1 MISRGSSSASSQ
13 TRQAKFSSCAQLT
26 HQLPS
31 HNRGIN
37 PETAHQQALSAA
49 SLAFERAS
57 EKVIT
62 SQNTKEN
69 RPGQALRTALIVDS
83 GQRLERKQ
91 SIRFTGPTAVP
102 LQNRS
107 ITRRVAPCSSF
118 DYSCPG
124 GCQNTLQG
132 KTDCVSRHSENYM
145 RASPQKEKAFTETFV
160 SSLPTS
166 YRRLRKA
173 RSMFTSR
180 DSRTATFANVT
191 QQSKSQA
198 RAQPLGSHSDD
209 GHRSGMPN
217 SRLHRSFS
225 FLRGEIDDLTSSSN
239 NNASQDAAVKF
250 ARDQYFHQL
259 NQQRLNEK
267 PCISGSG
274 NKRKAQKAFRKTVRT
289 GITNSF
295 GPSIGSS
302 GIPSAERSIKNGFG
316 HKARNLSLSLKN
328 KLKRVFH
335 RPSNTEDILP
345 VQQLDAS
352 RAHFGG
358 CMSTNSGA
366 DQTSHYNPSLDS
378 EVLRKANSLESLLEN
393 TPYFFDKNASVGSI
407 CSVQSD
413 DENNNGK
420 SRVTSWTDST
430 AADTMTSSQLI
441 EKKRLSIIQE
451 HGGPHQPSA
460 TIRTF
465 ADLSDI
471 FQKPVGNKSMGTRHG
486 VSVDSQRVYSALQ
499 RRIVD
504 NQRLALLNDKS
515 SSTETK
521 AQNEGAPMPEH
532 QQRSDVAANTS
543 MRGFMRQQGT
553 RYSRLTIFK
562 PLITNTVDDALQD
575 FTLDF
580 SHGKNQQ
587 EHFEMPTKLTPQQ
600 IAEHNECN
608 NLTPK
613 RPLRE
618 VKSAFFPSSMRIE
631 RRSTSPYR
639 RIMDSSSEVEPSLK
653 ADVESFLKPETGFT
667 LTDQSSHNHMRSGSA
682 IGSASCYSRT
692 SSGNTPKR
700 NKSSLSLT
708 MSDSSGEPG
717 TAVIITT
724 RPRRRNRSFGPFVE
738 RRTSSDQP
746 DSDWQEWIASE
757 TAHLENHGA
766 ENIKMC
772 DAGHVKQNQ
781 HRREGAQ
788 ADEKAISGFR
798 ANNLKP
804 RPVKIVQGKATSQP
818 IIKHQISR
826 SISRRYPLAEIRE
839 AAMLKNIET
848 NTQTSRINLDTRPR
862 WSPCTVDEKS
872 PFEAERDLPGILRP
886 QASYGSFQL
895 QRNSSLKGQKNYIDF
910 EKSPRD
916 PGATASPVK
925 LQGIVQA
932 KHIEDEHNVP
942 ERMARVHRVLSNNS
956 LATLGRTELDKKFM
970 DSYCGGENQDF
981 IDPTI
986 PFANAKEEKNCPT
999 VESTQLRADCT
1010 MMDLVLSN
1018 RRENSRIS
1026 EESGTDPA
1034 FL

>member
-13 TRQAKFSSCAQLT
+13 TRQAKSSSCAQQT
-26 HQLPS
+26 HHLPS
-31 HNRGIN
+31 HSRGIS

-62 SQNTKEN
+62 SQNTKEH
-69 RPGQALRTALIVDS
+69 RPGQALRTAPIVDS
-83 GQRLERKQ
+83 GKRLERKQ

-107 ITRRVAPCSSF
+107 ITRRVAPCSSL

-124 GCQNTLQG
+124 SCQKTLQE
-132 KTDCVSRHSENYM
+132 KTDYVSRHSENYM
-145 RASPQKEKAFTETFV
+145 RASPQKEKAFTESFV

-191 QQSKSQA
+191 QQSKFQA
-198 RAQPLGSHSDD
+198 RSQPLGSHSDD
-209 GHRSGMPN
+209 AHQSGMPN
-217 SRLHRSFS
+217 PRLHRSFS

-239 NNASQDAAVKF
+239 NHASQDAAVKF
-250 ARDQYFHQL
+250 ARDQYFNQL
-259 NQQRLNEK
+259 KQQRLNEK
-267 PCISGSG
+267 PCISGSR
-274 NKRKAQKAFRKTVRT
+274 NKRKAQKALRKTVRT

-302 GIPSAERSIKNGFG
+302 GIASAERSIKSGFG
-316 HKARNLSLSLKN
+316 HRARNLSLSLKN

-335 RPSNTEDILP
+335 RPSDTEVVLP
-345 VQQLDAS
+345 IQQLDAS

-358 CMSTNSGA
+358 CMSTNLGA
-366 DQTSHYNPSLDS
+366 NQTSHYNPSLDS

-393 TPYFFDKNASVGSI
+393 TPYFLDKDASVGSI
-407 CSVQSD
+407 CSIQSD
-413 DENNNGK
+413 DENNGK

-430 AADTMTSSQLI
+430 AADTMTSSQLK

-471 FQKPVGNKSMGTRHG
+471 FQKPVGNKSMGTRQG

-504 NQRLALLNDKS
+504 NQRLALSNDNSPCK
-515 SSTETK
+515 ETK
-521 AQNEGAPMPEH
+521 LENEGALMPEH
-532 QQRSDVAANTS
+532 QQRSPVAANNS

-562 PLITNTVDDALQD
+562 PLITITVDDAVQD

-600 IAEHNECN
+600 IAEHSECN

-639 RIMDSSSEVEPSLK
+639 RIMDSSSEVESSLK
-653 ADVESFLKPETGFT
+653 TDVESFIKPETEFT

-700 NKSSLSLT
+700 NKSSLSLA

-724 RPRRRNRSFGPFVE
+724 RPRRCNRLFGPFVE
-738 RRTSSDQP
+738 RRTSLDQP

-757 TAHLENHGA
+757 TAQLENHGA

-772 DAGHVKQNQ
+772 DTGHVKQNQ

-788 ADEKAISGFR
+788 ADEEAISKFR
-798 ANNLKP
+798 ANNLEP
-804 RPVKIVQGKATSQP
+804 RPVKIVEGMASSQP

-839 AAMLKNIET
+839 TTMLKNIET
-848 NTQTSRINLDTRPR
+848 NKLTSRINPDTRPR

-872 PFEAERDLPGILRP
+872 LFEAERDLPGILRP
-886 QASYGSFQL
+886 RASYGSL
-895 QRNSSLKGQKNYIDF
+895 KPQRNSSLKGQKNYIDF

-916 PGATASPVK
+916 PGATASPIK
-925 LQGIVQA
+925 LQRIVQA
-932 KHIEDEHNVP
+932 KHIEDEHNVL
-942 ERMARVHRVLSNNS
+942 ERMARIHRVLSNNS
-956 LATLGRTELDKKFM
+956 LATLGRTELDKNFM
-970 DSYCGGENQDF
+970 DCYYEGENQDF

-986 PFANAKEEKNCPT
+986 PLANAKEEKNCPT
-999 VESTQLRADCT
+999 VDSTQQRADCM
-1010 MMDLVLSN
+1010 MMDSVLSN
-1018 RRENSRIS
+1018 RRENSRVS